1 MKTENKKNMQVR
13 ADLMMLVVTMLWG
26 SSYLFIKIGLHTIQD
41 FNLIALRFSIA
52 FIFAGAV
59 FYKRLKHV
67 DVKTVQYGALLGFL
81 IFLALSVVTLGINY
95 TTISNTGFIFS
106 LTVVFVPL
114 LLAIFFKKIPD
125 AKVVVGIILAVI
137 GIGFLTLNDGISLN
151 KGDILIT
158 VGALFYALH
167 IIVTGKV
174 AKHVDSINL
183 GVIQLG
189 FAGVFGFI
197 VSFIFETPKFPSTT
211 EAWGAILALGIL
223 CSAIGFIGQTIAQ
236 KYTTPTRTGL
246 IFSLEPVFAA
256 LFAFIFVSEVLSAK
270 GYFGAALIL
279 IGIFATKLDF
289 KNLFEKLF
297 VEKEYTKTV

>member
-1 MKTENKKNMQVR
+1 MTKGNKKNMQVR
-13 ADLMMLVVTMLWG
+13 GDLIMVVVTMLWG
-26 SSYLFIKIGLHTIQD
+26 SSYLFIKMGLHTIED

-52 FIFAGAV
+52 FICAGAV
-59 FYKRLKHV
+59 FYKRLKQI
-67 DVKTVQYGALLGFL
+67 DFKTIQYGALLGFL

-125 AKVVVGIILAVI
+125 AKVVIGIILAVI
-137 GIGFLTLNDGISLN
+137 GIGFLTLHNGISLN

-158 VGALFYALH
+158 LGALFYAMH

-189 FAGVFGFI
+189 FAGAFGFI
-197 VSFIFETPKFPSTT
+197 LSAIFEKPKLPSTT
-211 EAWGAILALGIL
+211 EAWIAILALGIL

-236 KYTTPTRTGL
+236 QYTTPTRTGL

-256 LFAFIFVSEVLSAK
+256 LFAFMFAGEVLSAQ

-279 IGIFATKLDF
+279 IGILATKLDF
-289 KNLFEKLF
+289 KKFFIER
-297 VEKEYTKTV
+297 EYTKTI